1 MCLKYVFPLSGMTPK
16 ALQIG
21 SAQQSLARNMIEFE
35 PDAVRIFEQ
44 QRIISRR
51 PLILARRANDL
62 HVERLQE
69 RVQFVDVGALAGT
82 EAEMMQADALL
93 LERSASMLRRRGGD
107 GDRRTSADAVIG
119 RVGFYDRLKA

>member
-1 MCLKYVFPLSGMTPK
+1 MAGF
-16 ALQIG
+16 
-21 SAQQSLARNMIEFE
+21 SAKRNDIQNASASPQQSLARHVIELK
-35 PDAVRIFEQ
+35 PDTIRIFEQ
-44 QRIISRR
+44 QQIVSGR

-69 RVQFVDVGALAGT
+69 RVQFVDVSALAGT

-93 LERSASMLRRRGGD
+93 FECSASMFRRRRRD

-119 RVGFYDRLKA
+119 RVGVDDRLEA